1 MLIDALIILAYFAGI
16 LVVGLRSRSK
26 GAEVDAEEYFL
37 SSRSLG
43 WPSIAISTIATN
55 ISAGHFMGMA
65 GSAYLIG
72 LGQANFEINA
82 IVGVLIAAFVFVPLY
97 LRARVTTITEYF
109 EMRFGTRVA
118 LTYSIL
124 MMVLYAFLY
133 LGSAL
138 FWGSYAIDALFGD
151 LVSFLGPNKAVR
163 LGIMVVG
170 LGAFSAFYT
179 YLGGLAAVVRTDIAQ
194 FVLLLVGGF
203 LTLGVAISELGGW
216 GELYAQTSHLMHLH
230 LPASHPELP
239 WIGLFGMLLLNLN
252 YWGAN
257 QVILQRA
264 LAAKTLRDAQ
274 LGLLVGGTFKY
285 LMVLIIIV
293 PAIAL
298 AGITENAL
306 ADTPDQA
313 YMVMI
318 NTLLPT
324 GLRGVIL
331 CGLFASLMSTV
342 DSTFNSVSTL
352 WSIDVYKRH
361 LAPEATDAQVVAM
374 GKKAILGTLVTGV
387 IFGFFMI
394 YVKLGNE
401 DFPLTHWFNALS
413 YVVKNAFV
421 VLIVAAVFLFRPV
434 VAKVPDAVPTEDG
447 PSSNLVFGTMMLTI
461 PLTAAVWWMP
471 ELANALLGVEI
482 DPMNYLVR
490 SMWVILVGCAI
501 VALPT
506 WKKLGFRFTVKIES
520 SGKGVS
526 RFAWAL
532 GASLVICHIV
542 FH

>member
-1 MLIDALIILAYFAGI
+1 
-16 LVVGLRSRSK
+16 
-26 GAEVDAEEYFL
+26 
-37 SSRSLG
+37 
-43 WPSIAISTIATN
+43 
-55 ISAGHFMGMA
+55 MGMA

-72 LGQANFEINA
+72 LGQANFELNA
-82 IVGVLIAAFVFVPLY
+82 IVGILIAAFVFVPFY
-97 LRARVTTITEYF
+97 LRARVTTITEFF
-109 EMRFGTRVA
+109 EQRFGIRVA

-138 FWGSYAIDALFGD
+138 FWGAYAIDALFGD
-151 LVSFLGPNKAVR
+151 LVAFMGPNQAVR
-163 LGIMVVG
+163 LGLMVVG

-179 YLGGLAAVVRTDIAQ
+179 YLGGLSAVVRTDIAQ
-194 FVLLLVGGF
+194 FVLLLAGGF

-216 GELYAQTSHLMHLH
+216 DQLFVATEHLMHLH
-230 LPASHPELP
+230 LPADHPELP
-239 WIGLFGMLLLNLN
+239 WIGIFGMCLLNLN

-264 LAAKTLRDAQ
+264 LAARSLRDAQ
-274 LGLLVGGTFKY
+274 VGLLVGGTFKY
-285 LMVLIIIV
+285 VMILIIIV

-318 NTLLPT
+318 NTLLPS
-324 GLRGVIL
+324 GLRGLIL

-374 GKKAILGTLVTGV
+374 GKKAILGTLLTGCA
-387 IFGFFMI
+387 FGFIMI
-394 YVKLGNE
+394 YVKLDNE

-421 VLIVAAVFLFRPV
+421 VLVVAAIFLFRPAREAV
-434 VAKVPDAVPTEDG
+434 VGAFSDEDG
-447 PSSNLVFGTMMLTI
+447 PSAGLVLGTMLLTV
-461 PLTAAVWWMP
+461 PLTALFWWLP
-471 ELANALLGVEI
+471 ELAQALGAEAGEVGE
-482 DPMNYLVR
+482 MSYLVR
-490 SMWVILVGCAI
+490 SMWVILLGCLV
-501 VALPT
+501 VAVPT
-506 WKKLGFRFTVKIES
+506 WMKRGFRFTIVIES

-532 GASLVICHIV
+532 GISWALCHVV